1 MNGSRGH
8 DVQWNKLITKRQRV
22 SDCTHTRP
30 ARGVPFTDTER
41 RVVARGWGTERGIN
55 VSPGQSIEV
64 TGWTVPEVA
73 CGREAGRQG
82 GRPHWGRKCQ
92 SQTFQLWREVEGAG
106 FGVKEPCEQL
116 SSLECQGTGW
126 RSSISIILA
135 LNKITSQSLLL
146 FVFFLK
152 FLFLIVVK
160 YA

>member
-1 MNGSRGH
+1 MLKLWGPVFQLQMANPITLWGSAPPFPG
-8 DVQWNKLITKRQRV
+8 DCDFSWDSFPKLPWQ
-22 SDCTHTRP
+22 S
-30 ARGVPFTDTER
+30 PFHL
-41 RVVARGWGTERGIN
+41 VCFASPCLQSGTCCRWRWRK
-55 VSPGQSIEV
+55 SQSVGRAVE
-64 TGWTVPEVA
+64 GA

-152 FLFLIVVK
+152 FYF
-160 YA
+160 